1 MGVKSEAAEVR
12 GEEIFRQ
19 KNERNRVISKRKRE
33 KMVTCVRF
41 YQNVLFHL
49 CWHQDCA
56 QKKKNTTPRNKF
68 VTKSFITLTD
78 EREGCLL
85 HFETPVKMPCKTYP

>member
-56 QKKKNTTPRNKF
+56 QKKKKHNPQKQVCNKKLYYF
-68 VTKSFITLTD
+68 N
-78 EREGCLL
+78 
-85 HFETPVKMPCKTYP
+85 